1 MRKTRRSTPSPRHR
15 GCRRAPAGL
24 PGPCLDTREAAA
36 FLHLNEKKLYEL
48 AKNGELPAARVG
60 GKWLFPRALLEEWL
74 LEQAHGGALTDRLLI
89 TGSDDPLLSA
99 TVAALAPALG
109 AEAFV
114 AYSPTGTLAG
124 LELLARRRANV
135 CALHWGGVEHSVQQH
150 AMLLRRFGPH
160 RKWALVRLAL
170 REQGVILRRGLQV
183 DGIETLAAFDYRWAM
198 RQPGAGS
205 AHFLE
210 SALASRGF
218 SAADCSAVATAHTE
232 REAAAAGRARGR
244 RLRARHAR
252 RGRGV
257 RAGLPA
263 PGLGGLRPRAAA
275 RDPLPPPVPGPARC
289 LRQPVG
295 PRTSP
300 SAWAATTCRRWAR
313 SSAWTEPPPQAAPGA
328 RSDDALASGASGH
341 GPPLARPAGPI
352 RGGFPYATV
361 SSDARRFPRMRA
373 GSSDTAFPARA
384 SDARRFP

>member
-1 MRKTRRSTPSPRHR
+1 MPVRKPSSGTPAA
-15 GCRRAPAGL
+15 APAAALDNRLAAPEDGTSAGL
-24 PGPCLDTREAAA
+24 AASERMSEPAHAGAPGPCLDTREAAA

-48 AKNGELPAARVG
+48 AKHGEIPAARVG

-89 TGSDDPLLSA
+89 TGSDDPLLAA

-170 REQGVILRRGLQV
+170 REQGVILRRDLQV
-183 DGIETLAAFDYRWAM
+183 DGIATLAAFDYRWAM

-218 SAADCSAVATAHTE
+218 SAADCSAVAIAHTE
-232 REAAAAGRARGR
+232 REAAALVARED
-244 RLRARHAR
+244 ADC
-252 RGRGV
+252 
-257 RAGLPA
+257 A
-263 PGLGGLRPRAAA
+263 PGTRAAA
-275 RDPLPPPVPGPARC
+275 AEFGLGFLSLGWEAFDLALPREILFRRLFQDLLAAC
-289 LRQPVG
+289 A
-295 PRTSP
+295 SP
-300 SAWAATTCRRWAR
+300 SART
-313 SSAWTEPPPQAAPGA
+313 
-328 RSDDALASGASGH
+328 LAQRLGGYDLS
-341 GPPLARPAGPI
+341 PLGKI
-352 RGGFPYATV
+352 IGL
-361 SSDARRFPRMRA
+361 D
-373 GSSDTAFPARA
+373 
-384 SDARRFP
+384 

>member
-1 MRKTRRSTPSPRHR
+1 MAERT
-15 GCRRAPAGL
+15 PAGL

-74 LEQAHGGALTDRLLI
+74 LEQAHGGALSDRLLI

-170 REQGVILRRGLQV
+170 REQGVILRRGLAV

-198 RQPGAGS
+198 RQAGAGS

-210 SALASRGF
+210 SVLASRGF
-218 SAADCSAVATAHTE
+218 SAADCSVVATARSE
-232 REAAAAGRARGR
+232 REAAALVARED
-244 RLRARHAR
+244 ADC
-252 RGRGV
+252 
-257 RAGLPA
+257 A
-263 PGLGGLRPRAAA
+263 PGTRAAA
-275 RDPLPPPVPGPARC
+275 TEFGLGFLPLGWEAFDLALPRDVMFRRLFQD
-289 LRQPVG
+289 LL
-295 PRTSP
+295 
-300 SAWAATTCRRWAR
+300 AAHGDAR
-313 SSAWTEPPPQAAPGA
+313 SQ
-328 RSDDALASGASGH
+328 ALAHRLGGYDL
-341 GPPLARPAGPI
+341 GPLGRVLGL
-352 RGGFPYATV
+352 
-361 SSDARRFPRMRA
+361 D
-373 GSSDTAFPARA
+373 
-384 SDARRFP
+384 